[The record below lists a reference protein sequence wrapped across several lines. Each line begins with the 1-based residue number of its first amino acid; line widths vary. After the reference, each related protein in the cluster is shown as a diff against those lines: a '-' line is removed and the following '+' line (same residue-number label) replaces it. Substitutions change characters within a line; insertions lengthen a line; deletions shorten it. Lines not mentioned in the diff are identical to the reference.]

1 MTHASPSVLSHDI
14 KEPVIDWTCRM
25 DAEPRNGCKIL
36 VGKPLYKISNMKMD
50 VSLNMAYKANKASLK
65 IMIPCIPY

>member
-1 MTHASPSVLSHDI
+1 
-14 KEPVIDWTCRM
+14 M